1 MHLKLQIRG
10 KNMKYEMI
18 ETFFDDV
25 DDYMRFFLKL
35 KEARRATDD
44 LSCVATLRKE
54 DDKYLYALEWNDGR
68 WVGEYVR
75 PFRAN
80 EENLRIF
87 NAGCAEIAR
96 RLRIFLETGDPEKL
110 PSSPPAFGILSCESP
125 DELAPASV
133 ETDES
138 APAQKYFP
146 AILDARVVRRYDGG
160 THEVVLLTD
169 VECSGIIRCTHL
181 LVAFQKGDD
190 KPSFVI
196 AAEVN
201 NLRSPGDDL
210 GSHFLGCYPG
220 SGHFNCGCSNEW
232 GDLDRFDQKARE
244 IMSNALEI
252 TIA

>member
-1 MHLKLQIRG
+1 
-10 KNMKYEMI
+10 MKYEMI

-25 DDYMRFFLKL
+25 ADYMRFFLKL

-110 PSSPPAFGILSCESP
+110 PSSPPALVYFRANRLMNCTGIG
-125 DELAPASV
+125 
-133 ETDES
+133 ETTDDRNPRRS
-138 APAQKYFP
+138 IF
-146 AILDARVVRRYDGG
+146 RRYLMRESSGV
-160 THEVVLLTD
+160 TM
-169 VECSGIIRCTHL
+169 VELMKSYC
-181 LVAFQKGDD
+181 
-190 KPSFVI
+190 
-196 AAEVN
+196 
-201 NLRSPGDDL
+201 
-210 GSHFLGCYPG
+210 
-220 SGHFNCGCSNEW
+220 
-232 GDLDRFDQKARE
+232 
-244 IMSNALEI
+244 
-252 TIA
+252 